1 MTPVKLPVI
10 IDSLA
15 TRVDGSIKI
24 TMSTRELPPQDSARL
39 FELRGTEGWA
49 IFSPNEIKDE
59 DVTLPT
65 DTADAGV
72 GSKTPSKRLRDRMFV
87 FFKEVVHGEAAD
99 FDLWYSRELDR
110 LGQKYLEKVENK

>member
-10 IDSLA
+10 IVSLA
-15 TRVDGSIKI
+15 TKVDGSISIK
-24 TMSTRELPPQDSARL
+24 METRELSGQDSAKL

-65 DTADAGV
+65 ERADPAV
-72 GSKTPSKRLRDRMFV
+72 GTKTPSQRLRAVLYRLWEQG
-87 FFKEVVHGEAAD
+87 KSGTD
-99 FDLWYSRELDR
+99 FESFYRI
-110 LGQKYLEKVENK
+110 KVESIIDKIKEKLE